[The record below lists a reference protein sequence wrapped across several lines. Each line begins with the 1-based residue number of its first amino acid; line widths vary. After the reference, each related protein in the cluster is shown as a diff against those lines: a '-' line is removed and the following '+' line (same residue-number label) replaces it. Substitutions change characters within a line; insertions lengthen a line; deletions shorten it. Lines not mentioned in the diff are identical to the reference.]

1 MPQGPRLSPAGRWE
15 RFRGLSGER
24 LLEEKTSSLPCPFR
38 PRRQT
43 YRYRDAQ
50 TPPPTRRQTCR
61 LLKVTDTQTP
71 SPKKQTRECLPRK
84 SAPDSPRC
92 ENETVSSTG
101 ITHRPSSHTPG
112 HINRSLAKE
121 QTTEPLFP
129 IHTNTKKPP
138 PRGKTALTN
147 GRHTEEEAPYFLPRE
162 DTYPGWGGDN
172 MWPLSP
178 PSYSLIYLL
187 TFPAPNPRPS
197 LQGEG
202 GSR

>member
-92 ENETVSSTG
+92 ENETVFHRDNPQTFLPHPRTHQQIPRRGADHRTPFPNTHKHQKTTPKRKNSPHKWE
-101 ITHRPSSHTPG
+101 THRGRGSLLPSQRG
-112 HINRSLAKE
+112 HI
-121 QTTEPLFP
+121 
-129 IHTNTKKPP
+129 
-138 PRGKTALTN
+138 PRV
-147 GRHTEEEAPYFLPRE
+147 GR
-162 DTYPGWGGDN
+162 G
-172 MWPLSP
+172 
-178 PSYSLIYLL
+178 
-187 TFPAPNPRPS
+187 
-197 LQGEG
+197 
-202 GSR
+202 